1 MFSRYV
7 VPRGTL
13 LAIAVM
19 AAVGVQ
25 TFAANCLNAQTV
37 PDTSSTRMGR
47 GGGRGGGDDN
57 RIGDQ
62 GPGRAKVEEFRR
74 FYEKMLRER
83 VAFTDEQLVKW
94 RAWNSRFDVER
105 RETWAEER
113 ALRNML
119 RQQLA
124 RGVTPDEA
132 IVVDAMDRWAK
143 LDRKRLDQKERE
155 NKALAT
161 FLTPI
166 QRARFFAIQDETLR
180 GFQETEGRRD
190 GMKRDG
196 MGRGGA
202 SMQMRGDSAAIAKFR
217 QGRRGDS
224 TGGKFQRPG
233 MRPPVKV
240 DTLSSAK
247 SIDH

>member
-7 VPRGTL
+7 VQSGTL

-19 AAVGVQ
+19 ATVGVE
-25 TFAANCLNAQTV
+25 TFAANNLNAQTV
-37 PDTSSTRMGR
+37 SDTGSPRMGR
-47 GGGRGGGDDN
+47 GGGRGGGEN
-57 RIGDQ
+57 RMGNQ
-62 GPGRAKVEEFRR
+62 GPGRAKVEEFRK

-94 RAWNSRFDVER
+94 RAWNRRFDVER

-113 ALRNML
+113 ALRNTL

-180 GFQETEGRRD
+180 GFRETEGRRD
-190 GMKRDG
+190 GMNRDG
-196 MGRGGA
+196 IGRG
-202 SMQMRGDSAAIAKFR
+202 R
-217 QGRRGDS
+217 QRDNRALARRAFERFFGTRSQGQREPSS
-224 TGGKFQRPG
+224 T
-233 MRPPVKV
+233 
-240 DTLSSAK
+240 L
-247 SIDH
+247 